1 MPLADAPSP
10 CCARGRAGKYS
21 SNPEE
26 ADMSDRLSPPI
37 LRSLQAAA
45 CLVIIMWAIRA
56 ASDLIVILLMALV
69 LAYAFVPLP
78 QWLMRRFQ
86 FGKTVALVLT
96 VALLGTLN
104 VITVSLL
111 YESIARMTER
121 LPEYHQYFMVLFEK
135 LVVFAD
141 AHGINFANISAAKLS
156 TSDKLLDLARR
167 VLRQA
172 GGFLGDGFLISILS
186 WIFIVEMV
194 VEEGAKRNPL
204 AEKLA
209 YYGGGVQ
216 RYIATS
222 AETGIITAL
231 ANLVVLIALGVDS
244 PVLWCVLY
252 FFLHFIPNV
261 GFILALVP
269 PTLLALLM
277 LGWKKAL
284 LVGGALI
291 VSQMLTDYG
300 LTPILMK
307 KGVDIS
313 FLEIM
318 VSLMFWG
325 FLLGPAGAI
334 LAIPLTLTLK
344 KFIERLSS
352 DAEVNERDVGTPSA
366 ARPVV
371 ESSVLVGSMSRVARS

>member
-1 MPLADAPSP
+1 
-10 CCARGRAGKYS
+10 
-21 SNPEE
+21 
-26 ADMSDRLSPPI
+26 MSDRLSPPI

-244 PVLWCVLY
+244 P
-252 FFLHFIPNV
+252 
-261 GFILALVP
+261 
-269 PTLLALLM
+269 
-277 LGWKKAL
+277 
-284 LVGGALI
+284 
-291 VSQMLTDYG
+291 
-300 LTPILMK
+300 
-307 KGVDIS
+307 
-313 FLEIM
+313 
-318 VSLMFWG
+318 
-325 FLLGPAGAI
+325 
-334 LAIPLTLTLK
+334 
-344 KFIERLSS
+344 
-352 DAEVNERDVGTPSA
+352 
-366 ARPVV
+366 
-371 ESSVLVGSMSRVARS
+371 